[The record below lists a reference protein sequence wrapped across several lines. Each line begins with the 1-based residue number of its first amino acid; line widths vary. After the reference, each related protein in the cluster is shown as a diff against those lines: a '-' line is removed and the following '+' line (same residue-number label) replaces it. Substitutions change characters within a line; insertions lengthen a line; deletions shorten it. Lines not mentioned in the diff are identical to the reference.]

1 MHDVNDRWRAV
12 RERLKGWKER
22 FLHQVGTAHPAAWL
36 TLAAAF
42 MFAVVF
48 GSLGVQNHRNF
59 GTWSYDMGIYDQAIW
74 LMSRGQSFM
83 SVRGMNVWGHH
94 FNPVLL
100 LFAPFYWFGAG
111 PEFLYVVQAC
121 ALAAAAVPIYL
132 IARDKFKTDPVLIV
146 EVLSPSTAAYDL
158 GNKFASYR
166 LIPTLQHAV
175 FIDPESRR
183 IDHFQREG
191 DRWVLLPSGV
201 EHLELPALDCR
212 IATAERSSL
221 K

>member
-1 MHDVNDRWRAV
+1 MHDVNDRWRAA

-22 FLHQVGTAHPAAWL
+22 FLHQVGAAHPAAWL

-48 GSLGVQNHRNF
+48 GNLGVQNHRNF

-132 IARDKFKTDPVLIV
+132 IARDKFKTPVDGSALCCRV
-146 EVLSPSTAAYDL
+146 PDVRPSPMDQLGDVSPRSPSDRAVAVRLVVRDEAAMGL
-158 GNKFASYR
+158 
-166 LIPTLQHAV
+166 
-175 FIDPESRR
+175 
-183 IDHFQREG
+183 
-191 DRWVLLPSGV
+191 VLCNGAPRT
-201 EHLELPALDCR
+201 EHP
-212 IATAERSSL
+212 
-221 K
+221 